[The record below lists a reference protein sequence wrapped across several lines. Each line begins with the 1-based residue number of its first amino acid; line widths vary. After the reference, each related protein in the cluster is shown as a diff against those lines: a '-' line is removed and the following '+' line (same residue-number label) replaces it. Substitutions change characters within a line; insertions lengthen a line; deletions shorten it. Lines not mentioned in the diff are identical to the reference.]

1 MSSLKNKI
9 WGVGL
14 VIVGFLAFSFL
25 TTSKCDGSGC
35 WIQSAMGL
43 VLGFVF
49 IAGGLII
56 YATPSKEELT
66 NEQAQHK

>member
-14 VIVGFLAFSFL
+14 AIAGYLLFSHF
-25 TTSKCDGSGC
+25 TTTKCEGSGC
-35 WIQSAMGL
+35 WISGALGL
-43 VLGFVF
+43 GLGFIF

-56 YATPSKEELT
+56 YTTPSKKEL
-66 NEQAQHK
+66 EAKEKK